1 LKQFQETVCKA
12 SDPGNSLS
20 ERHEAFGEL
29 VIQFQDMAFACAYAI
44 LGDAYLAEDVA
55 QEAFLVAWQKIT
67 QLRVAAAFPAWLKRI
82 VLTQCHRLTRSHR
95 LQVVSLETG
104 ANLESTNASPD
115 VGPHAEAEKREL
127 LIKVLTAIKALPDN
141 ERLVTTLFYVN
152 EYTQADIG
160 EFLEVPV
167 STVNKRLYSARQR
180 LKGSVVEL
188 FRDDL
193 RDRRPSHDT
202 DFASKVNANI
212 RGLTKTDWRAVTSMA
227 MAREQTDVPGNNL
240 WLSRRE
246 TFDDSRYIRRQYVAE
261 DAAKQIIGY
270 GCIEQSVYLPRYQL
284 FLVTNPSLLR
294 RGVGDLLLDQLN
306 KDLLEAGA
314 ITVSC
319 REYSSQT
326 ELVSFL
332 KDRGFVETAIL
343 LDSRLDTSEADI
355 SSLGSFADLMERQGI
370 SVTTL
375 AEERPRNPSCIEKL
389 YQLTTSLWKDDPARG
404 ALTPPAYDAKEA
416 QMWLDRP
423 YVLPDAYFIAKVGN
437 RYVGVTDLSLYDA
450 MPGSLTQGFI
460 GVLRSYRAR
469 GIGTALMA
477 RAIDYARLNNYRT
490 IQSFNRPTQTAIVSL
505 NKRVGFRLHF
515 EHVTLEKCLRE
526 VSQVNPKIY
535 ERFAGRYQAA
545 ENGRISDITVRNE
558 AGKLSAEFIGQKV
571 ELFPISAS
579 RYFIKY
585 FYGEISFA
593 SNKDGEVEE
602 LELRMTRAKPEKTIQ
617 ARKIP

>member
-1 LKQFQETVCKA
+1 MKQFQETVCKA
-12 SDPGNSLS
+12 SDPGNSLG

-29 VIQFQDMAFACAYAI
+29 VIQFQDMAFACAYAS

-55 QEAFLVAWQKIT
+55 QESFLVAWQKIS

-95 LQVVSLETG
+95 LQVVSLEAG
-104 ANLESTNASPD
+104 ANEASSD
-115 VGPHAEAEKREL
+115 AGPHAEAEKREL

-167 STVNKRLYSARQR
+167 STVNKRLYTARQR

-188 FRDDL
+188 FRGDL

-202 DFASKVNANI
+202 VFVKKVNANI

-227 MAREQTDVPGNNL
+227 MAREQTDVPGNDL
-240 WLSRRE
+240 WLRRRE
-246 TFDDSRYIRRQYVAE
+246 AYDDSRYIRRQYVAE
-261 DAAKQIIGY
+261 DASKQIIGY
-270 GCIEQSVYLPRYQL
+270 GCIEQSIYLPRYQL
-284 FLVTNPSLLR
+284 FLVTNPSFLR

-306 KDLLEAGA
+306 KDLLDAGA

-332 KDRGFVETAIL
+332 KDRGFVETAVV
-343 LDSRLDTSEADI
+343 LDSRLDISQADI
-355 SSLGSFADLMERQGI
+355 SWPGSFADLMEKQGI

-375 AEERPRNPSCIEKL
+375 AEERARNPSCVEKL
-389 YQLTTSLWKDDPARG
+389 YQLTTSLWEDDPARG
-404 ALTPPAYDAKEA
+404 GLTPPAYDAKEA
-416 QMWLDRP
+416 EMWLDMP
-423 YVLPDAYFIAKVGN
+423 YVLPDAYFIVKDGD

-450 MPGSLTQGFI
+450 MPGSLTQGFT
-460 GVLRSYRAR
+460 GVLHDYRR
-469 GIGTALMA
+469 QGIATALMA
-477 RAIDYARLNNYRT
+477 RAIDYARWKNYRT
-490 IQSFNRPTQTAIVSL
+490 IQSFNRPTQTGILSL
-505 NKRVGFRLHF
+505 NARLGFRPHF

-526 VSQVNPKIY
+526 VSKVDPKVY
-535 ERFAGRYQAA
+535 EQLAGRYQAA
-545 ENGRISDITVRNE
+545 VNGRISEITVRNE
-558 AGKLSAEFIGQKV
+558 EGKLSGEFIGQKV
-571 ELFPISAS
+571 ELFPISAG

-585 FYGEISFA
+585 FYGEISFV
-593 SNKDGEVEE
+593 SNKDGEVQE
-602 LELRMTRAKPEKTIQ
+602 LELRMTRGKPEVIQ
-617 ARKIP
+617 ARKIV

>member
-1 LKQFQETVCKA
+1 LKQFHETVSKA
-12 SDPGNSLS
+12 SDPGNSLG

-44 LGDAYLAEDVA
+44 LGNAYLAEDVA

-67 QLRVAAAFPAWLKRI
+67 QLRAAAAFPAWLKRI

-95 LQVVSLETG
+95 LQLVSLETG
-104 ANLESTNASPD
+104 ANDASPD
-115 VGPHAEAEKREL
+115 AGPHEVAEKREL

-152 EYTQADIG
+152 EYTQADIS

-188 FRDDL
+188 FREDL

-202 DFASKVNANI
+202 GFASKVNANI

-227 MAREQTDVPGNNL
+227 IARERTDVPGNDL

-261 DAAKQIIGY
+261 DTAKQIIGY

-332 KDRGFVETAIL
+332 KDRGFDETAIL
-343 LDSRLDTSEADI
+343 LDSRLEISEADVA
-355 SSLGSFADLMERQGI
+355 SLGSFADLIEKQSI

-375 AEERPRNPSCIEKL
+375 AEERARNPSCVEKL
-389 YQLTTSLWKDDPARG
+389 YQLTTSLWRDDPARG

-416 QMWLDRP
+416 EMWLDMP
-423 YVLPDAYFIAKVGN
+423 WVLPEAYFIAKDGD

-450 MPGSLTQGFI
+450 MSGSLTQGFT
-460 GVLRSYRAR
+460 GVLPSYRGR

-477 RAIDYARLNNYRT
+477 RAIDYARRNTYRT
-490 IQSFNRPTQTAIVSL
+490 IQSFNRPTQTAIASL
-505 NKRVGFRLHF
+505 NERLGFRVQF
-515 EHVTLEKCLRE
+515 EHVTLEKCLLE
-526 VSQVNPKIY
+526 VSKVDPKIY
-535 ERFAGRYQAA
+535 EHLAGRYQAA
-545 ENGRISDITVRNE
+545 DNGRISEITVRNE
-558 AGKLSAEFIGQKV
+558 AGKLTAEFIGQKV
-571 ELFPISAS
+571 ELFPISVS
-579 RYFIKY
+579 NYFVKY
-585 FYGEISFA
+585 FYGEISFV
-593 SNKDGEVEE
+593 SNEDGTVQE
-602 LELRMTRAKPEKTIQ
+602 LELRMTRSKPEKTIH
-617 ARKIP
+617 ARKIA

>member
-1 LKQFQETVCKA
+1 
-12 SDPGNSLS
+12 
-20 ERHEAFGEL
+20 
-29 VIQFQDMAFACAYAI
+29 MAFACAYAI
-44 LGDAYLAEDVA
+44 LGDAYLAEDMA

-104 ANLESTNASPD
+104 ANLESNNASPD
-115 VGPHAEAEKREL
+115 LGPHEKAEKREL

-202 DFASKVNANI
+202 GFANKVNANI

-227 MAREQTDVPGNNL
+227 LAREQTDMPGHDL

-270 GCIEQSVYLPRYQL
+270 GCIEQSIYLPRYQL
-284 FLVTNPSLLR
+284 FLVTDPSLLR

-306 KDLLEAGA
+306 RDLLEAGA

-332 KDRGFVETAIL
+332 KDRGLVETAVL
-343 LDSRLDTSEADI
+343 LDSRLEISEADI
-355 SSLGSFADLMERQGI
+355 ASLGSLADLNGPSI
-370 SVTTL
+370 TTL
-375 AEERPRNPSCIEKL
+375 AEERARSPSCIEKL
-389 YQLTTSLWKDDPARG
+389 YKLTTSLWKDEPARD
-404 ALTPPAYDAKEA
+404 ALAPPAYDAKEA
-416 QMWLDRP
+416 EMWLRMP
-423 YVLPDAYFIAKVGN
+423 YVLPDAYFIAKDGDH
-437 RYVGVTDLSLYDA
+437 YVGVTDVSLYNA
-450 MPGSLTQGFI
+450 IPGSLTQGFT
-460 GVLRSYRAR
+460 GVLSNYRRR

-477 RAIDYARLNNYRT
+477 RAIDYARRNNYRI
-490 IQSFNRPTQTAIVSL
+490 IQSFNRPTQTEIVSL
-505 NKRVGFRLHF
+505 NARMGFRLHF

-526 VSQVNPKIY
+526 VSEVDSKTY
-535 ERFAGRYQAA
+535 ERLAGRYQAA
-545 ENGRISDITVRNE
+545 ENGRISEITVRNE
-558 AGKLSAEFIGQKV
+558 AGRLSAEFIGQKV
-571 ELFPISAS
+571 ELFPISPS

-585 FYGEISFA
+585 FYGEISFV
-593 SNKDGEVEE
+593 SNKDEVKE
-602 LELRMTRAKPEKTIQ
+602 LELRMTHGQPEKTIR
-617 ARKIP
+617 ARKIV